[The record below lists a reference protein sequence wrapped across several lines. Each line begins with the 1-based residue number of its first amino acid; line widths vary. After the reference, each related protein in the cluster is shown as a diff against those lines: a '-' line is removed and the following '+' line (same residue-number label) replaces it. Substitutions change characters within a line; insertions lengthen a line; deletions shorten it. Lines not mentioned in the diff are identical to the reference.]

1 LPLLRLALHMQQRLL
16 HHAMDPNRR
25 PPNQQVTY
33 LQDRWHS
40 HPQCVLTLRDF
51 HGSLHR
57 SDFPVAQPWRVC
69 PRVIRQAAH
78 DGVGIH
84 ISGADDEVLAS
95 ADVSPPHAKA
105 KRTCLPLTLHAS
117 FVVANLATEVYG
129 ITVENL

>member
-1 LPLLRLALHMQQRLL
+1 MLPLLRLALHMQQRLL

-84 ISGADDEVLAS
+84 IGGADDEVLAS
-95 ADVSPPHAKA
+95 ADVSPPH
-105 KRTCLPLTLHAS
+105 
-117 FVVANLATEVYG
+117 VARVLCRRQPCRGGPWPYS
-129 ITVENL
+129 